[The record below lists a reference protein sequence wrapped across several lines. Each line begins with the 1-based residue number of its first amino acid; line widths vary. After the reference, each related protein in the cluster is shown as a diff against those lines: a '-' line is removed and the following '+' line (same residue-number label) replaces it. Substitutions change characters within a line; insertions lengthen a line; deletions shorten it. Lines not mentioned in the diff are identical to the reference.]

1 MKLPDIKEV
10 RDRIEHNP
18 FIQRV
23 LHWSRVTS
31 LPGFF
36 SVPIYDVAI
45 FLRNEFRRDNLF
57 IRANSMAFSFFL
69 SLFPSII
76 VLFTLLPYFSQYL
89 LSHLPGG
96 DNFMSIMQREIKL
109 IMPGNAGDMLFST
122 IEDITTRP
130 RAGLLSLGFVL
141 AVIFASNGMV
151 TMMKSFE
158 KAYLDTFRKRNGF
171 QIRQVAIGLTILLGI
186 LLIASVVLII
196 VGNLLIGLL
205 DQYIHLDW
213 FSSVAIS
220 LMRYLVILSLFYSV
234 ISFIYRYGVATHRK
248 FSFFSAGTTLATILS
263 ILSSTLF
270 SFYVDNFNT
279 YNKLYGSIGTVIVV
293 MLWIQINAL
302 ILLIGFELN
311 ASIAVNRDLKLAL
324 QEEEEVEEEE

>member
-10 RDRIEHNP
+10 QKTIEHNP
-18 FIQRV
+18 FVQRV
-23 LHWSRVTS
+23 INWSKVTS

-36 SVPIYDVAI
+36 SVPIYDVSI
-45 FLRNEFRRDNLF
+45 FLRNEFKKDNLF

-96 DNFMSIMQREIKL
+96 DNFMTILQREIKL
-109 IMPGNAGDMLFST
+109 IMPGDAGDMLFIT
-122 IEDITTRP
+122 IEDITTQP

-158 KAYLDTFRKRNGF
+158 KSYLDTFRKRNGF
-171 QIRQVAIGLTILLGI
+171 QIRQVAIGLTFMLGI

-196 VGNLLIGLL
+196 VGNLLISLL

-213 FSSVAIS
+213 FSSVSIS
-220 LMRYLVILSLFYSV
+220 IMRYLVIIGLFYFV
-234 ISFIYRYGVATHRK
+234 ISFIYRFGVSTYRR
-248 FSFFSAGTTLATILS
+248 FSFFSAGTTLATVLS

-279 YNKLYGSIGTVIVV
+279 YNKLYGSIGTIIVV
-293 MLWIQINAL
+293 MLWIQINAM

-311 ASIAVNRDLKLAL
+311 ASIAVNRDLKLAS
-324 QEEEEVEEEE
+324 EEEEEE